1 MRALIVL
8 THSESKRLIARGI
21 KKLPEVEDALK
32 NHKIFIA
39 RGSTTAYVLEELL
52 EERIEK
58 NLYVAGQMTGEKKDL
73 YRFGSLKS
81 EKRLKEVIIEKG
93 VKREIEDLRKELQNF
108 EPGDLI
114 IKGGNTLGVDGIAGV
129 YMADTEGGTI
139 GAILPI
145 ALSRGV
151 QILVPI
157 SLSRRIEDSVWELSK
172 ILGNQAIEE
181 DYTMGLPIGLM
192 PIPGEVFTELE
203 AFDLLYPEVNVF
215 QIGASGV
222 GSGEGSLHF
231 LLAGEE
237 NKVKKAYE
245 DLVKLVKQEE
255 EYVPITD

>member
-1 MRALIVL
+1 
-8 THSESKRLIARGI
+8 
-21 KKLPEVEDALK
+21 
-32 NHKIFIA
+32 
-39 RGSTTAYVLEELL
+39 
-52 EERIEK
+52 
-58 NLYVAGQMTGEKKDL
+58 
-73 YRFGSLKS
+73 
-81 EKRLKEVIIEKG
+81 
-93 VKREIEDLRKELQNF
+93 NF